1 MQINAILKV
10 VTVPLIQE
18 RKVYLQTLVGLI
30 SKNSINHQTKFQN
43 LIMLKLSLTLYLE
56 VCVTP
61 KAAVILKPLISRL

>member
-30 SKNSINHQTKFQN
+30 SKNSINYQTKFQN
-43 LIMLKLSLTLYLE
+43 LIMLKSLLTLYLE

-61 KAAVILKPLISRL
+61 EAAVILKPLISRL